1 MNPSDPQPSPSP
13 APSPSPSPQGRTPEV
28 PADAPGTWAVP
39 TAGPS
44 GAPPDPADRA
54 AHRETVA
61 FLADLSRLLL
71 DTSGE
76 GAEQVHRSVGAAA
89 RGLGA
94 YADLVVVPDGATVT
108 VTSHGELST
117 VTVRG
122 FPEAFRMDQVIALK
136 PLLTDVSAGRLD
148 TAAAARALAA
158 IRDAPQPYPWWLR
171 LLGITLFA
179 VGFAPL
185 MQPTWYEIWT
195 SAVLGA
201 ITATLAVSAGRAR
214 RLAAILPLV
223 AAATVS
229 LLTLEVFARTPAHGG
244 PVLLM
249 LPALFYFVPG
259 DYLSAATAELAAG
272 FLTTGAIR
280 LVYAVFLLVQLF
292 LGVLLGLA
300 VTGRSRHDLFDVA
313 ATSDLPRWALFLA
326 WIVFTAGT
334 VLAFAVP
341 VRHLGMLLLLVYAT
355 VGVQTG
361 ATKLVGEVGG
371 TFAAAVVLGA
381 AATWLGARP
390 GLPPRLVLLL
400 PGFFTLTV
408 GSLGL
413 RGLTALAGGYP
424 VEGFRDLTKLVT
436 IVTAIAVGLLV
447 GAVAAERRPGAAATA

>member
-1 MNPSDPQPSPSP
+1 M
-13 APSPSPSPQGRTPEV
+13 E
-28 PADAPGTWAVP
+28 
-39 TAGPS
+39 
-44 GAPPDPADRA
+44 
-54 AHRETVA
+54 
-61 FLADLSRLLL
+61 
-71 DTSGE
+71 
-76 GAEQVHRSVGAAA
+76 AAA

-94 YADLVVVPDGATVT
+94 HADLVVVPDGATVT

-117 VTVRG
+117 VGVRG
-122 FPEAFRMDQVIALK
+122 FPEAFRMDQLIALK
-136 PLLTDVSAGRLD
+136 PLLARVSAGGLD
-148 TAAAARALAA
+148 AAGAARALAA
-158 IRDAPQPYPWWLR
+158 VRDAPQPYPWFLR

-185 MQPTWYEIWT
+185 MQPTWYEVWT

-201 ITATLAVSAGRAR
+201 ISAALAVAAGRAR

-223 AAATVS
+223 AATTVS
-229 LLTLEVFARTPAHGG
+229 LVTLEAFARTPAHGG

-249 LPALFYFVPG
+249 LPALFFFVPG

-280 LVYAVFLLVQLF
+280 LVYAVFLLVQLY
-292 LGVLLGLA
+292 LGVILGLV

-313 ATSDLPRWALFLA
+313 AASDLPRWALFLA

-341 VRHLGMLLLLVYAT
+341 VRHLGTLLVLVYAT

-361 ATKLVGEVGG
+361 ATRLVGEVGG

-424 VEGFRDLTKLVT
+424 LEGFRDLGRLVT

>member
-1 MNPSDPQPSPSP
+1 MSLPEPPPERRTPQGPVPDGPENAPENAPESAPGGAPDSSP
-13 APSPSPSPQGRTPEV
+13 APWT
-28 PADAPGTWAVP
+28 VP
-39 TAGPS
+39 TGDPS
-44 GAPPDPADRA
+44 GAPPAPADLA
-54 AHRETVA
+54 AHRTTVA
-61 FLADLSRLLL
+61 FLADLTRLLL

-94 YADLVVVPDGATVT
+94 HADLVVVPDGATVT

-136 PLLTDVSAGRLD
+136 PLLADVSAGGLD
-148 TAAAARALAA
+148 TPAAARRLAA
-158 IRDAPQPYPWWLR
+158 VRDAPQPYPWFLR

-185 MQPTWYEIWT
+185 MQPTWYEVGT

-201 ITATLAVSAGRAR
+201 ITATLA
-214 RLAAILPLV
+214 AA
-223 AAATVS
+223 
-229 LLTLEVFARTPAHGG
+229 
-244 PVLLM
+244 
-249 LPALFYFVPG
+249 
-259 DYLSAATAELAAG
+259 
-272 FLTTGAIR
+272 
-280 LVYAVFLLVQLF
+280 
-292 LGVLLGLA
+292 
-300 VTGRSRHDLFDVA
+300 
-313 ATSDLPRWALFLA
+313 SDLPRWALFLA

-341 VRHLGMLLLLVYAT
+341 VRHLGPLLALVYAT

-371 TFAAAVVLGA
+371 TFVAAVALGA

-390 GLPPRLVLLL
+390 RLPPRLVLLL

-436 IVTAIAVGLLV
+436 IVTAVALGLLV
-447 GAVAAERRPGAAATA
+447 GAVAAEHRPGAAPTA